1 MTTHTAKPIQ
11 SSVNGLAGSNQ
22 NKADQSIGNMTAE
35 NAGDN
40 RHRKKLWMAAL
51 KPPMYCV
58 AIAPICIGSAV
69 AYRQTGQFNPG
80 TFTLFI
86 AAAVLLLVWENLSN
100 DVFDAATGIDQNKH
114 HSLVNLTR
122 NRSLIFQLSNL
133 SLLLGVAGVF
143 LISIWQQ
150 DVTVLALVLVCCAL
164 GYLYQGPP
172 FRLGYQ
178 GLGEVLCFFSFG
190 PLAVGAAYYAQTQTW
205 KDAWTYGSALP
216 PAALII
222 GVTTTLVLFCSHFHQ
237 VEDDLQAGK
246 KSPVVRLGTYRAA
259 QLLPW
264 ACGSVFTL
272 SVLAIVQSALP
283 LSTVLIWLSLPV
295 AFKLCQHVLT
305 FHDQP
310 ERVSNAKF
318 LAIHFHFWSGLFL
331 IAGLLLPAL
340 ITL

>member
-1 MTTHTAKPIQ
+1 MTTHTAKPTHSSANGLAVSNQPRINQ
-11 SSVNGLAGSNQ
+11 SSV
-22 NKADQSIGNMTAE
+22 E
-35 NAGDN
+35 NARED
-40 RHRKKLWMAAL
+40 RHRKKLWLAAL

-58 AIAPICIGSAV
+58 AIAPICLGSAV
-69 AYRQTGQFNPG
+69 AYSQTGQFNPG
-80 TFTLFI
+80 FFFLFI

-100 DVFDAATGIDQNKH
+100 DVFDAATGIDKNKH

-122 NRSLIFQLSNL
+122 NRRLIFQLSNL

-143 LISIWQQ
+143 FISIWQQ
-150 DVTVLALVLVCCAL
+150 DPTVLGLVLACCAL

-178 GLGEVLCFFSFG
+178 GLGEILCFLSFG

-205 KDAWTYGSALP
+205 EGAWASSSALLP
-216 PAALII
+216 TALILGI
-222 GVTTTLVLFCSHFHQ
+222 TTTLVLFCSHFHQ
-237 VEDDLQAGK
+237 VDDDLKAGK
-246 KSPVVRLGTYRAA
+246 KSPVVRLGTRRAA

-272 SVLAIVQSALP
+272 SLLAIVQSALP
-283 LSTVLIWLSLPV
+283 LSTALIWLSLPV
-295 AFKLCQHVLT
+295 ALKLCRHVLT

-318 LAIHFHFWSGLFL
+318 LAIHFHFWSGLLL
-331 IAGLLLPAL
+331 ISGLLLPAL
-340 ITL
+340 LTL